1 LNYFENNKIILV
13 EGDDNLKTGDRIK
26 ELRKI
31 SNLTQLELAKKLN
44 ITDKAISKWESNLG
58 EPSIEMLL
66 QLSKLF
72 DVSID

>member
-1 LNYFENNKIILV
+1 MNYFENNKIILV